1 MGHGIAHVIA
11 LEGYKV
17 FLRDVG
23 RELLDAAL
31 DGVKNSLQK
40 AAEKGL
46 ISQDRV
52 EGTLSMITTT
62 TDIEEAAK
70 AADFVIEAI
79 PEKLE
84 FKKELFRQLDELCK
98 GEAIFATNTSTLS
111 ITEMASVTKR
121 PDKFIGMHFI
131 NPVPKMKLV
140 EIIRGLL
147 TSDETV

>member
-1 MGHGIAHVIA
+1 MEFEAIKVICVCGAGVMGYGIAHVIA

-17 FLRDVG
+17 FPRDVG

-52 EGTLSMITTT
+52 EGTLSMIMTT

-84 FKKELFRQLDELCK
+84 LKKELFRQLDELCK
-98 GEAIFATNTSTLS
+98 EGAIFATNTSTLS
-111 ITEMASVTKR
+111 ITEMASVTKGLTNSSVC
-121 PDKFIGMHFI
+121 IS
-131 NPVPKMKLV
+131 L
-140 EIIRGLL
+140 IRFQR
-147 TSDETV
+147 